1 MTSGID
7 SVGIDVGDDIEAK
20 VGQWTFGQGVAG
32 TFDSHI
38 ARSVPGYSWGH
49 DLTVAISKYFAK
61 PNGLMYE
68 LGSSTGTLSARLA
81 DEHRSLG
88 LSVIGIDVEDEM
100 VKHSAALHSRLNLA
114 FERGPLRLR
123 GQPLHLAVS

>member
-1 MTSGID
+1 MLRTNEEAAAMTLGTDI
-7 SVGIDVGDDIEAK
+7 VGNDVGDNIGAE

-49 DLTVAISKYFAK
+49 DLTVAMSKYFAK

-68 LGSSTGTLSARLA
+68 LGCSTGTLSARLA
-81 DEHRSLG
+81 DEHRSLR
-88 LSVIGIDVEDEM
+88 LSVVGIDVEDEM
-100 VKHSAALHSRLNLA
+100 VRHAAALHSRLNLT
-114 FERGPLRLR
+114 FELGD
-123 GQPLHLAVS
+123 